1 MLIEKSILLLNEFA
15 ETKDDKDFKEF
26 ARNLSYFAL
35 RYQKEHNINDLE
47 TFVKLVEQNTDT
59 KDKEQ
64 SKNAI
69 HSISLAYD
77 TYHNGF
83 VDYEKLYMRYKQHDV
98 NDNLLEDSNKQNEN
112 EENNEILESLQDLAI
127 LSENA
132 KNKQE
137 EIRKLQELKETD
149 DFFMPKDNKKDS
161 PQSHQP
167 SVEAM
172 LNFIQDSKQNYF
184 PFAKEETIGNRKFI
198 ANFNKEIKKKS
209 TQELQKLL
217 DSIKAKNEALRKEI
231 EELDE
236 TKINLINE
244 VKKELIDNSKLTK
257 LNEMNN
263 QQAEQELTQSPNN
276 TQTAKTQEKDSG
288 DEYLKSQFAK
298 AQQNQNKI
306 YRKKQ

>member
-64 SKNAI
+64 SKSAI

-83 VDYEKLYMRYKQHDV
+83 VDYENLYSRYKQHNV
-98 NDNLLEDSNKQNEN
+98 NDNLLYEDSNNKTE
-112 EENNEILESLQDLAI
+112 EYENNEILESLQDLATI
-127 LSENA
+127 SENA

-137 EIRKLQELKETD
+137 EIKKLQELKEAD
-149 DFFMPKDNKKDS
+149 DFVVPKESKKDS
-161 PQSHQP
+161 MQYHQP
-167 SVEAM
+167 SVDAM
-172 LNFIQDSKQNYF
+172 LNFIQDSKQIYF
-184 PFAKEETIGNRKFI
+184 PFAKEQTIGNIGFVRS
-198 ANFNKEIKKKS
+198 FNEEIKKKS
-209 TQELQKLL
+209 SQELQKLL
-217 DSIKAKNEALRKEI
+217 DSIRAKNEALRKEI
-231 EELDE
+231 DELNE

-244 VKKELIDNSKLTK
+244 LKEELADNAKLTK
-257 LNEMNN
+257 LNEINK
-263 QQAEQELTQSPNN
+263 QQTDM
-276 TQTAKTQEKDSG
+276 QEKDSNI
-288 DEYLKSQFAK
+288 QFTK
-298 AQQNQNKI
+298 AQQNQN
-306 YRKKQ
+306 RKKQ